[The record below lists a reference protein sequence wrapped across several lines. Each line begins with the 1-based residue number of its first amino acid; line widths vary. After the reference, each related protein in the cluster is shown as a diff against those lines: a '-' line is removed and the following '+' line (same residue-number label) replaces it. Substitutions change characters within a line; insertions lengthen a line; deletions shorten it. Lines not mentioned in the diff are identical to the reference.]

1 MMVRS
6 GGFYHD
12 DDPSGW
18 RPRDTATLAI
28 VLLIVSAVGA
38 AIVVLAR
45 AFLLTAG
52 R

>member
-12 DDPSGW
+12 DDPPG
-18 RPRDTATLAI
+18 PQPLGTAALAISLVFVSAMGAAI
-28 VLLIVSAVGA
+28 VLL
-38 AIVVLAR
+38 AR
-45 AFLLTAG
+45 ALLTTG